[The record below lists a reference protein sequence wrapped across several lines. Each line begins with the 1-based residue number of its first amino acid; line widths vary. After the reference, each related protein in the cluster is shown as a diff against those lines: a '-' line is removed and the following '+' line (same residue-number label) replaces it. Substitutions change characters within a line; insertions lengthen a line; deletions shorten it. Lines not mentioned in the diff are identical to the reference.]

1 MSKFVRQ
8 FRRSFKV
15 GDVLRAIGCGDATWR
30 VDYIGT
36 ELVVV
41 TDFDRKQE
49 FVYWERVYN
58 WRKVKA

>member
-15 GDVLRAIGCGDATWR
+15 GDVLCAIGCGDATWR

-36 ELVVV
+36 ELVVM
-41 TDFDRKQE
+41 TDFDRNQQCV
-49 FVYWERVYN
+49 FWERVYA